1 MFPCCQDDD
10 PELMEVFLVR
20 LVSVVLVG
28 GDNSSIAPSL
38 GTARLAEVT
47 IAPNDSPQ
55 GELTFLQDR

>member
-1 MFPCCQDDD
+1 M
-10 PELMEVFLVR
+10 R

-28 GDNSSIAPSL
+28 GDNSSIPPSL

-55 GELTFLQDR
+55 GELTFLQER